1 MKYSFTIQKICI
13 SLFALIIFSGYT
25 ESNAADV
32 LFLKKVPPSPEIIA
46 VDGKAK
52 LLYGNFIRKQLQKRF
67 PTLKTIVVGD
77 KRYMFITEKWFKDVI
92 DWAEYFITQQVPDI
106 GQLEDLPIA
115 YESTL
120 QMLMSNMAN
129 IAVAKRYN
137 VKGSVLIGL
146 IVAKSEKSWGAIKA
160 DGKSRQYVIGL
171 TENGFMIYH
180 IPTRQIIAGK
190 DFPNK
195 EYLQGI
201 IF

>member
-1 MKYSFTIQKICI
+1 LKHSFITHKVSICI
-13 SLFALIIFSGYT
+13 TAFIICLGYNN
-25 ESNAADV
+25 SFAADIV
-32 LFLKKVPPSPEIIA
+32 QLKQGPSPEIIA

-52 LLYGNFIRKQLQKRF
+52 LLYGNFIRKQLQKRH

-92 DWAEYFITQQVPDI
+92 DWTEYFITQQVPEI
-106 GQLEDLPIA
+106 GQLEKQPVA
-115 YESTL
+115 YESTFI
-120 QMLMSNMAN
+120 MLMSNIAN

-146 IVAKSEKSWGAIKA
+146 VVAKSEQPWGAIKA
-160 DGKSRQYVIGL
+160 DGENRQYIIGL
-171 TENGFMIYH
+171 TENGSMIYH

-190 DFPNK
+190 KFPNIK
-195 EYLQGI
+195 YMSGI

>member
-1 MKYSFTIQKICI
+1 LKYSFTILTICI
-13 SLFALIIFSGYT
+13 SLSAFIIFSGYT
-25 ESNAADV
+25 ESRAADTI
-32 LFLKKVPPSPEIIA
+32 LLKKGPSPEIIA

-52 LLYGNFIRKQLQKRF
+52 LLYGNFIKKQLQKRF

-92 DWAEYFITQQVPDI
+92 NWTEFFITQQVPEVHK
-106 GQLEDLPIA
+106 LENLPIA
-115 YESTL
+115 YESTF
-120 QMLMSNMAN
+120 QMLMSNIAN
-129 IAVAKRYN
+129 IAVAKRYS

-146 IVAKSEKSWGAIKA
+146 FVAKSEKQWGALKA
-160 DGKSRQYVIGL
+160 DGKLRQYVIGL
-171 TENGFMIYH
+171 TEHGSMVYH

-195 EYLQGI
+195 GHMSGI